1 MRGEGKGR
9 SVEGNGWI
17 VEGNERVVE
26 GNEKE
31 CMMRGREEV

>member
-1 MRGEGKGR
+1 MHGEGKGR